1 MGLTVEQATATLADL
16 EARLASGAAREIELA
31 NEGRR
36 LSYSALG
43 DNNDDAKKALARLD
57 AEDTKLRQSQ
67 LHLRDAIDQARHL
80 LAEAHHAEAAAAGR
94 ENALAVMALAAE
106 AGERGRVVGQLLTEL
121 SRELRQTFEDARAL
135 SQLGVPAINQR
146 SLILALT
153 RTFLAT
159 FRDSGLDVD
168 LIPPG
173 QRHPPEELV
182 RNNTDRA
189 VKWAD
194 QFLAKEAA

>member
-1 MGLTVEQATATLADL
+1 MTSEVEKATAVLADL
-16 EARLASGAAREIELA
+16 ESKLANTSARAVELQVERKRLAFDANTGNAKARKALDAANSASGAIGLEIENITSA
-31 NEGRR
+31 IDEARRR
-36 LSYSALG
+36 LAH
-43 DNNDDAKKALARLD
+43 AR
-57 AEDTKLRQSQ
+57 R
-67 LHLRDAIDQARHL
+67 
-80 LAEAHHAEAAAAGR
+80 AEAAAAGR
-94 ENALAVMALAAE
+94 ENALAVIALAAE

-121 SRELRQTFEDARAL
+121 SRELRRTFEDARSL
-135 SQLGVPAINQR
+135 SRLGVPAINQR

-159 FRDSGLDVD
+159 FRDAGLDVD

-189 VKWAD
+189 VKWAES
-194 QFLAKEAA
+194 FLAKEAA